1 MKLVKL
7 ISPHPDYDDVWINP
21 DCVELVKGASDEF
34 PDCTFVLVRG
44 SYDPLLAKGSPEEV
58 VGLLTT
64 EK

>member
-21 DCVELVKGASDEF
+21 KFVEMIKVASGEF

-44 SYDPLLAKGSPEEV
+44 NDDPLLAKGSPEEV